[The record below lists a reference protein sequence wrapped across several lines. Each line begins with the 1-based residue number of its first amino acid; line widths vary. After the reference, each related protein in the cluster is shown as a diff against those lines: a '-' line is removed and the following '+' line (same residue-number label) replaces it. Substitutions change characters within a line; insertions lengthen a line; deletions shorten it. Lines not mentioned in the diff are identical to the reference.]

1 MFLGGEFRNRLL
13 EQHAGMVELETTPP
27 LSVYVLVLITV
38 ETVIT
43 VAAAAAVGEATS
55 GTGGWGTCWTRF
67 RIPNWID
74 GGVTI
79 PDQAEEAEDG
89 GVEGE

>member
-1 MFLGGEFRNRLL
+1 MFPGGEFRNPYL
-13 EQHAGMVELETTPP
+13 EQQAAMVDLETTPP
-27 LSVYVLVLITV
+27 LSVCELVLITV

-43 VAAAAAVGEATS
+43 VAAAVGEATS

-67 RIPNWID
+67 RIPNWMD

-79 PDQAEEAEDG
+79 PDQAEAEDG